1 MACSLAMVGLNQA
14 WLEGGVD
21 RSMLVMSSRL
31 DLDPVTGLLWEMG
44 KDLSLNEVLATVAAS

>member
-1 MACSLAMVGLNQA
+1 MVGLNQA

-44 KDLSLNEVLATVAAS
+44 KDRSLNEVLATVAAS